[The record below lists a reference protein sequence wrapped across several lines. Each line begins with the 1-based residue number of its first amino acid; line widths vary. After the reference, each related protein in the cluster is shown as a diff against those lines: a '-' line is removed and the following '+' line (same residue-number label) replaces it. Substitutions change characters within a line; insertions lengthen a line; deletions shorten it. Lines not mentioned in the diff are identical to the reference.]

1 MIAITIFLS
10 AFLLFL
16 VQPIIA
22 KLILPQF
29 GGGVAVWATCLVF
42 FQLAL
47 LLGYAYAHQVV
58 KRDAS
63 GRLRQLHVGALL
75 LSLLVLPIIPGDAWP
90 ALSGAE
96 PSAQIVV
103 LLLATIGLPFAL
115 LATTSPLLQA
125 WLARDGSGR
134 DPYRLFVV
142 SNLASLFALVSYP
155 WLIEPWLGTA
165 TQAKMWSA
173 LYAAYVALAIAVAV
187 TSGRRA
193 RRCGAT
199 AASSDAASQ
208 GALRALGLKRPLG
221 WVALAALASYEL
233 LAVTN
238 HLTQNVPSMPMM
250 WVLPL
255 GAYLLTF
262 TLCFDGDR
270 WYRPAAFR
278 AGALLAVLAMCWLLY
293 DIGLAHRMVLQAAVF
308 VGGLFVVCMF
318 CHGELA
324 RDRPPPEQLTQ
335 FYLCVAAG
343 GALGGAAVGLGA
355 PALLPGYFEV
365 EIGLVLVALAVMW
378 RSLQRG
384 ILWVV
389 ATSTAMVCAAAT
401 AAWRIDDAGD
411 GVVAMSRN
419 FYGVVRVR
427 QQGDAADP
435 ATLERKLVHGSI
447 LHGQQYLSNEARRR
461 PTSYY
466 VESSGIGRVLR
477 SMGERALEVGVV
489 GLGTGTIA
497 AYGKAGDR
505 YHFFEI
511 DPAVVQVAQRW
522 FTFLADSPAAVQVH
536 LGDGRLLL
544 RQATL
549 PRFDVLAVDAFS
561 GDSIPVHLLTR
572 EAVALYLERIK
583 PDGVIALHVSN
594 RYLDLRP
601 VVGRIADDMGLVIAY
616 VEDQIHEHDGP
627 EKSSSDWILLAR
639 EPAVLDVAPI
649 REAARELPDA
659 RRKRAWTDDY
669 SNIAQVMA
677 LARPM
682 AD

>member
-1 MIAITIFLS
+1 MIAFTIFLG

-47 LLGYAYAHQVV
+47 LLGYAYAHQVAA
-58 KRDAS
+58 RDRTNTLR
-63 GRLRQLHVGALL
+63 RLHIGLL
-75 LSLLVLPIIPGDAWP
+75 LSSLLLLPIIPGATGP
-90 ALSGAE
+90 LPPEAS
-96 PSAQIVV
+96 PSLQIVG

-125 WLARDGSGR
+125 WLAREGAR

-165 TQAKMWSA
+165 TQARVWSV
-173 LYAAYVALAIAVAV
+173 LYAAYVALAVAVAL
-187 TSGRRA
+187 TPGRRA
-193 RRCGAT
+193 ARH
-199 AASSDAASQ
+199 AAPAPARP
-208 GALRALGLKRPLG
+208 RALVPRQALG
-221 WVALAALASYEL
+221 WIALAALASYEL
-233 LAVTN
+233 VAVTN
-238 HLTQNVPSMPMM
+238 HLTQNVPSIPLM

-262 TLCFDGDR
+262 TLCFDGER
-270 WYRPAAFR
+270 WYRPTGFR
-278 AGALLAVLAMCWLLY
+278 AAVLVAVLLMCWLLY
-293 DIGLAHRMVLQAAVF
+293 DIAQLHRIALQATVF
-308 VGGLFVVCMF
+308 VGALFVVCMF

-324 RDRPPPEQLTQ
+324 RDRPPPQQLTQ

-365 EIGLVLVALAVMW
+365 EIGLVLVTLAVLW
-378 RSLQRG
+378 RTLRRG
-384 ILWVV
+384 MAWAV
-389 ATSTAMVCAAAT
+389 AGAAATVCAAAT
-401 AAWRIDDAGD
+401 AAWRIGDATD
-411 GVVAMSRN
+411 EVLAMSRN

-427 QQGDAADP
+427 QQGDASDP
-435 ATLERKLVHGSI
+435 STLERKLVHGSI
-447 LHGQQYLSNEARRR
+447 LHGQQYMSSETRRR

-466 VESSGIGRVLR
+466 VESSGIGRVLLAGADR
-477 SMGERALEVGVV
+477 PLEVGVV

-497 AYGKAGDR
+497 AYGKPGDR
-505 YHFFEI
+505 YHFYEI
-511 DPAVVQVAQRW
+511 DPAVVAVAQRY
-522 FTFLADSPAAVQVH
+522 FTFLSDSRAAVQLHV
-536 LGDGRLLL
+536 GDGRLLL
-544 RQATL
+544 QRSPTPQ
-549 PRFDVLAVDAFS
+549 FDVLAVDAFS

-572 EAVALYLERIK
+572 EAVALYQQRIK
-583 PDGVIALHVSN
+583 PGGVIALHVSN

-601 VVGRIADDMGLVIAY
+601 VVGRIASDMGLHVAY
-616 VEDQIHEHDGP
+616 VEDEIQEHDGP

-639 EPAVLDVAPI
+639 ERGALERPLIQEAVRALPGT
-649 REAARELPDA
+649 RAR
-659 RRKRAWTDDY
+659 RAWTDDY

-677 LARPM
+677 LTKPIAN
-682 AD
+682 

>member
-1 MIAITIFLS
+1 MISATIFLS

-42 FQLAL
+42 FQITL

-58 KRDAS
+58 KRDHS
-63 GRLRQLHVGALL
+63 GRLRRVHIALL
-75 LSLLVLPIIPGDAWP
+75 LASLLVLPIIPGEAASVWADA
-90 ALSGAE
+90 S
-96 PSAQIVV
+96 PSARIVG

-125 WLARDGSGR
+125 WLARDVTGR

-142 SNLASLFALVSYP
+142 SNLASLFALMSYP

-165 TQAKMWSA
+165 TQAHVWSA
-173 LYAAYVALAIAVAV
+173 LYALYVALAVSVAL
-187 TSGRRA
+187 TSARRA
-193 RRCGAT
+193 KLRLQT
-199 AASSDAASQ
+199 VAASPEAAPA
-208 GALRALGLKRPLG
+208 ALRAIGVKRMLG
-221 WVALAALASYEL
+221 WLALAALASYEL
-233 LAVTN
+233 VAVTN
-238 HLTQNVPSMPMM
+238 HLTQNVPSIPMM

-278 AGALLAVLAMCWLLY
+278 AAALIAVLLMCWMLY
-293 DIGLAHRMVLQAAVF
+293 DVDMVHRIAMQASLF

-324 RDRPPPEQLTQ
+324 RDRPPALQLTQ

-365 EIGLVLVALAVMW
+365 EIGLVLVTLAVLW
-378 RSLQRG
+378 RSLRRS
-384 ILWVV
+384 V
-389 ATSTAMVCAAAT
+389 AWLLAAASATVCAAAT
-401 AAWRIDDAGD
+401 AAYRIDYATAD
-411 GVVAMSRN
+411 VVSMSRN

-427 QQGDAADP
+427 EQGEPQA
-435 ATLERKLVHGSI
+435 LERKLVHGSI
-447 LHGQQYLSNEARRR
+447 LHGQQYMSGETRRR
-461 PTSYY
+461 PTTYY
-466 VESSGIGRVLR
+466 VETSGIGRLLR
-477 SMGERALEVGVV
+477 AMDDRPVDVGVV

-497 AYGKAGDR
+497 AYGKPGDR

-511 DPAVVQVAQRW
+511 DPAVVTVAQRY
-522 FTFLADSPAAVQVH
+522 FTFLADSPAAVKLHV
-536 LGDGRLLL
+536 GDGRLLL
-544 RQATL
+544 QQGVAPPL
-549 PRFDVLAVDAFS
+549 DVLAVDAFS

-572 EAVALYLERIK
+572 EAVELYLQRTK
-583 PDGVIALHVSN
+583 PGGVVALHVSN

-601 VVGRIADDMGLVIAY
+601 VVGRIAADMGLEVAY
-616 VEDQIHEHDGP
+616 VDDEIQEHDGP
-627 EKSSSDWILLAR
+627 EKASSDWILLAR
-639 EPAVLDVAPI
+639 DRAPLDVAMI
-649 REAARELPDA
+649 REATRELPEA
-659 RRKRAWTDDY
+659 RPRKAWTDDY

-677 LARPM
+677 LTKPLAN
-682 AD
+682 